1 MHVLQTVSSTEV
13 LFSGITYCVNELSK
27 GLSDLEKNVEIL
39 SLSSTP
45 KSWVSSQNEYKF
57 RNDFLNIPFLNKS
70 GYSSDMKNYI
80 VASSSNIVHTHGLWM
95 FPNIYRNPSAKFRN
109 FSSWNACQK
118 CTEIFTNKKESFLFI
133 VSKKSF
139 S

>member
-27 GLSDLEKNVEIL
+27 GLINLEQNVEIL

-57 RNDFLNIPFLNKS
+57 RNDFLKIPLLHKS
-70 GYSSDMKNYI
+70 GYSSDMKKYI
-80 VASSSNIVHTHGLWM
+80 LASNSNIVHTHGLWM
-95 FPNIYRNPSAKFRN
+95 FPNIYRSTNAKFVIFLHGMLAQN
-109 FSSWNACQK
+109 ALKFSPIK
-118 CTEIFTNKKESFLFI
+118 RFFF
-133 VSKKSF
+133 
-139 S
+139 